1 MEPRG
6 PLGCSLT
13 WCDPLAPPGY
23 RQDMTSSASR
33 RVLDRRLFGPGPAN
47 PYPEATAAL
56 GLPLLGH
63 LDPVFLDLMDET
75 CEMLRQAWGTTNART
90 LPLSATG
97 SAGMEAAFVNT
108 VHPGDVV
115 VVAVNGLFGQRMCDV
130 ADRCGAE
137 VIPVEHEWGDPV
149 DVPRVL
155 AAHPAPAIIA
165 AVHAE
170 TSTGV
175 RSDIAALGAGKG
187 DALLLVDAVTS
198 IGGIELRADD
208 WGVDIGYAGTQKC
221 LGVAPGLA
229 PFTINDR
236 AFDRRVERP
245 RSWYLDLG
253 LLGGYVG
260 EASGGGRTY
269 HHTAPVAMVASLHAG
284 LSRILD
290 EGLPQVWA
298 RHEEAGAL
306 LQDGLEAMGLELFA
320 AKGHRLPELTTV
332 KVPDGVDAAAVR
344 RHLLERHGIEIG
356 AGAGAYVSSVWR
368 IGLMG
373 HNARPDAVLLVL
385 AALDEALA
393 SA

>member
-1 MEPRG
+1 MSPVVERH
-6 PLGCSLT
+6 
-13 WCDPLAPPGY
+13 
-23 RQDMTSSASR
+23 
-33 RVLDRRLFGPGPAN
+33 LFGPGPSN

-56 GLPLLGH
+56 ALPLLGH
-63 LDPVFLDLMDET
+63 LDPAFLAIMDET
-75 CEMLRQAWGTTNART
+75 CERLRQVWGTTNSRT

-130 ADRCGAE
+130 AARCGAE
-137 VIPVEHEWGDPV
+137 VVAVEHEWGTPV

-155 AAHPAPAIIA
+155 AAHPSPAIIA

-187 DALLLVDAVTS
+187 DALLVVDAVTS

-208 WGVDIGYAGTQKC
+208 WGIDVGYAGTQKC

-236 AFDRRVERP
+236 AFARRVEKP
-245 RSWYLDLG
+245 QSWYLDLG

-260 EASGGGRTY
+260 EATGGGRTY
-269 HHTAPVAMVASLHAG
+269 HHTAPVAMVRSLHAALG
-284 LSRILD
+284 RILD
-290 EGLPQVWA
+290 EGLDAVRA
-298 RHEEAGAL
+298 RHEAAGLL
-306 LQDGLEAMGLELFA
+306 LQDGLEAMGLTLFA
-320 AKGHRLPELTTV
+320 EKGSRLPELTTV
-332 KVPDGVDAAAVR
+332 NVPEGVDSAKVR
-344 RHLLERHGIEIG
+344 SHLLERYGIEIG
-356 AGAGAYVSSVWR
+356 AGAGAYAATVWR

-373 HNARPDAVLLVL
+373 RNARPDAALLVL
-385 AALDEALA
+385 AALAEALDRA
-393 SA
+393 

>member
-1 MEPRG
+1 MPAIPERH
-6 PLGCSLT
+6 
-13 WCDPLAPPGY
+13 
-23 RQDMTSSASR
+23 
-33 RVLDRRLFGPGPAN
+33 LFGPGPSN

-63 LDPVFLDLMDET
+63 LDPEFLRIMDET
-75 CEMLRQAWGTTNART
+75 CERLRTVWGTSNART

-108 VHPGDVV
+108 VSEGDVV

-130 ADRCGAE
+130 AARCGAE
-137 VIPVEHEWGDPV
+137 VVPVEHEWGTPV
-149 DVPRVL
+149 DVERVL
-155 AAHPAPAIIA
+155 AAHPSPKVIA

-187 DALLLVDAVTS
+187 DALLVADAVTS
-198 IGGIELRADD
+198 IGGIELRADE
-208 WGVDIGYAGTQKC
+208 WGVDVGYAGTQKC

-236 AFDRRVERP
+236 AFERRVEKP

-260 EASGGGRTY
+260 EASGSGGRTY
-269 HHTAPVAMVASLHAG
+269 HHTAPTAMVASLHAG
-284 LSRILD
+284 LGRILD
-290 EGLPQVWA
+290 EGLEQVWA
-298 RHEEAGAL
+298 RHEEAGRI
-306 LQDGLEAMGLELFA
+306 LQDGLEEMGLELFA
-320 AKGHRLPELTTV
+320 EKGARLPELTTV
-332 KVPDGVDAAAVR
+332 KVPEGVDSAAVR
-344 RHLLERHGIEIG
+344 QVLLERHGLEIG
-356 AGAGAYVSSVWR
+356 AGAGPYAATVWR

-373 HNARPDAVLLVL
+373 HNARPDAALLAL
-385 AALDEALA
+385 AALRDALGRA
-393 SA
+393 GRP

>member
-1 MEPRG
+1 MIR
-6 PLGCSLT
+6 
-13 WCDPLAPPGY
+13 D
-23 RQDMTSSASR
+23 RQ
-33 RVLDRRLFGPGPAN
+33 LLGPGPSN

-63 LDPVFLDLMDET
+63 LDPAFIGLMDET
-75 CEMLRQAWGTTNART
+75 CDMLRDVWGTTNART
-90 LPLSATG
+90 LPISATG

-130 ADRCGAE
+130 AGRCGAE
-137 VIPVEHEWGDPV
+137 VIPVEHEWGQPV
-149 DVPRVL
+149 DVERVL
-155 AAHPAPAIIA
+155 GAHDAPAIIA

-175 RSDIAALGAGKG
+175 RSDIAALGAAKG
-187 DALLLVDAVTS
+187 DALLLADAVTS

-208 WGVDIGYAGTQKC
+208 WGIDVGYAGTQKC

-236 AFDRRVERP
+236 AFGRRVEKP
-245 RSWYLDLG
+245 QSWYLDLG

-260 EASGGGRTY
+260 EASGKSGGRTY
-269 HHTAPVAMVASLHAG
+269 HHTAPVAMVASLHGG
-284 LSRILD
+284 LTRILE
-290 EGLPQVWA
+290 EGLENVWA
-298 RHEEAGAL
+298 RHEEAGRL
-306 LQDGLEAMGLELFA
+306 LHEGLEEMGLELFA

-332 KVPDGVDAAAVR
+332 KVPDGVDSAAVR
-344 RHLLERHGIEIG
+344 RYLLERHDIEIG
-356 AGAGAYVSSVWR
+356 AGAGEFASSVWR

-385 AALDEALA
+385 AALRDALA
-393 SA
+393 HA